1 MHHYFIMAFEI
12 LFGFFALFTLTKI
25 LGKTQISQITTF
37 DFISALVL
45 GELVGNALFDKK
57 AGITEIA
64 VVIASWGVLMWTTEW
79 VTQRFKGSR
88 KLLEGSP
95 SIIIRNGE
103 LDREQMK
110 KDKLDI
116 NQLQHLL
123 REKDVFSVADVA
135 YAIMETDGTVSVL
148 KTTDSMTP
156 SRADLELPREQ
167 VYLSYTLIIDGEPLE
182 DNLKIIQKDVQ
193 WLEKQVKKRNFNSI
207 KDIFYGEWTPNGKLL
222 LQDGKGGTV
231 NS

>member
-1 MHHYFIMAFEI
+1 MQDYFIMAFEI
-12 LFGFFALFTLTKI
+12 LFGFFALFTLTKV

-57 AGITEIA
+57 AGVVEIS
-64 VVIASWGVLMWTTEW
+64 VVIATWGLLMYTTEW
-79 VTQRFKGSR
+79 ITQKFKGSR

-103 LDREQMK
+103 IDREQMK

-123 REKDVFSVADVA
+123 REKDVFSVSEVA

-148 KTTDSMTP
+148 KSTDAQSP
-156 SRADLELPREQ
+156 KRSDFDLPREQ
-167 VYLSYTLIIDGEPLE
+167 VHLSHTLIIDGEPLE
-182 DNLKIIQKDVQ
+182 DNLKVIQKDLK
-193 WLEKQVKKRNFNSI
+193 WLKEEITKRNFDSI
-207 KDIFYGEWTPNGKLL
+207 EDIFYAEWTPDGRLL
-222 LQDGKGGTV
+222 LQDGEGGTV
-231 NS
+231 RS